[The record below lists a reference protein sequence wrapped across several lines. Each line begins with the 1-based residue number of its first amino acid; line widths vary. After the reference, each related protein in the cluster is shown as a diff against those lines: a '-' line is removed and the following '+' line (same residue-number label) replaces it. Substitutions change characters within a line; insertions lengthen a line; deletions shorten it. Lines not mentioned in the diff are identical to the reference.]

1 MEIQKLL
8 TKLSDSLHAS
18 RSFGPASE
26 QGGVTIIPV
35 AIEVG
40 GGGLGMGMQPAATGT
55 SAEGSGDDAVPMGS
69 GGGFGTVSF
78 PLGVYV
84 IKNGEVRWVPAIDA
98 TRLAIAAIG
107 AVKLVARLR
116 AGRQRRLTSSA

>member
-8 TKLSDSLHAS
+8 TKLSDSMHAS

-26 QGGVTIIPV
+26 HGDVTIVPV

-40 GGGLGMGMQPAATGT
+40 GGGLGMGTHPADPTSGSPDTGD
-55 SAEGSGDDAVPMGS
+55 EPVPTGS

-84 IKNGEVRWVPAIDA
+84 IKHGEVRWVPAIDA
-98 TRLAIAAIG
+98 TRVAIAAIS
-107 AVKLVARLR
+107 LVRLVTKLR
-116 AGRQRRLTSSA
+116 ARSRT

>member
-8 TKLSDSLHAS
+8 AKVSDSIHVG

-26 QGGVTIIPV
+26 HGDVTIVPV

-40 GGGLGMGMQPAATGT
+40 GGGLGIGEQPGDPASTG
-55 SAEGSGDDAVPMGS
+55 EGAVVTGS
-69 GGGFGTVSF
+69 GGGFGTMSF

-84 IKNGEVRWVPAIDA
+84 IKGGDVRWVPAIDA
-98 TRLAIAAIG
+98 TRVAIAAISL
-107 AVKLVARLR
+107 VKLVTKARAR
-116 AGRQRRLTSSA
+116 SRR